1 MECFRCNAP
10 SRGNFC
16 ENCGFKIPTTNIE
29 RILLSYI
36 RKGYTYNEI
45 LQFLKHEHFIKIS
58 LRTLNNRVKTYGIGK
73 RNQNNY
79 HGDVNQL
86 KSVIGEEVQGCG
98 QLLGYLSMWNH
109 LRLNHNIYAPRDHVM
124 TALQQVDPAGT
135 EARRKHQLKCRE
147 YESNGPNDCWHID
160 GYDKLKPFGFPIHGA
175 IDGHSHK
182 ILWLKVVQ
190 SNNDPKVIADLYLDN
205 VSNLRVVPK
214 TVRSNC
220 GTENI
225 IVARMQ
231 CYFRRNHND
240 EQCGERSYVYGS
252 SHKTK
257 GLKRCGLNFAV
268 SKRHT
273 L

>member
-58 LRTLNNRVKTYGIGK
+58 LRTLNNRVKTYGISK
-73 RNQNNY
+73 RSQNNY
-79 HGDVNQL
+79 HGDINQL
-86 KSVIGEEVQGCG
+86 KSVIGEVRGCG
-98 QLLGYLSMWNH
+98 QLLGYRSMWNH
-109 LRLNHNIYAPRDHVM
+109 LRLNHIYAPSDHVM

-205 VSNLRVVPK
+205 VSNLRVVPR

-231 CYFRRNHND
+231 CYFRRNHMYRMYR
-240 EQCGERSYVYGS
+240 EIVYIRLIAY
-252 SHKTK
+252 KPK
-257 GLKRCGLNFAV
+257 D
-268 SKRHT
+268 
-273 L
+273 